1 MLVIA
6 AERFELNSM
15 PRRPG
20 WEFVANGPGPQLA
33 AAAVRVGFDAV
44 LSAGICG
51 ALDPALRVGDIVVAN
66 AVNGIPIAVAN
77 GPEPKRVANI
87 ASLDRVIGTVEEKK
101 ELFRSGAV
109 AIEMEAAGV
118 LQRAQELGMPCF
130 CVKAVSDV
138 ADEAF
143 ALDLNAAR
151 DRSGRFSVA
160 RILGQAVRR
169 PVTVG
174 PELLRLRRNS
184 ARAAKALGDFLEHCG
199 L

>member
-1 MLVIA
+1 
-6 AERFELNSM
+6 M
-15 PRRPG
+15 PRRAG
-20 WEFVANGPGPQLA
+20 WEFVANGPGPRLA
-33 AAAVRVGFDAV
+33 GAAVRGGFDAV

-51 ALDPALRVGDIVVAN
+51 ALDPDLRVGDIVVAN
-66 AVNGIPIAVAN
+66 AVNEIPVQVVS
-77 GPEPKRVANI
+77 GPEPRLVANI
-87 ASLDRVIGTVEEKK
+87 ASIDRVVGTVEEKK
-101 ELFRSGAV
+101 DLFRSGAV

-151 DRSGRFSVA
+151 NQSGRFSVA
-160 RILGQAVRR
+160 RILGQALRH

-184 ARAAKALGDFLEHCG
+184 ARAAKALGEFLEHCG